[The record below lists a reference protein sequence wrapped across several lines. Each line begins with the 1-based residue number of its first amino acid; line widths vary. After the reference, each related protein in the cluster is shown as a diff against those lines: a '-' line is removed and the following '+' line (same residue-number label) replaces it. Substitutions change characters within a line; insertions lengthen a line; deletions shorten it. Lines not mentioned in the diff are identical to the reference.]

1 MRKNKENED
10 GDLLNVFW
18 NEPRKGRDVGL
29 EKHFATKADSKAL
42 QRLKVNQARQTE
54 KLGKKALFDLPV
66 TCCVATNKPHN
77 KS

>member
-29 EKHFATKADSKAL
+29 KKHFVTKAGSKVL

-54 KLGKKALFDLPV
+54 KLGGESPF
-66 TCCVATNKPHN
+66 
-77 KS
+77 